1 MNGQKAGSAADRAE
15 RRRIADRAATLLVAL
30 TRDPDENERAEIYRW
45 IAERPEHAVAFA
57 QAERSWRTAERL
69 KALPESHPALDV
81 APPRAARFGGRSP
94 VAAEAGARLSRR
106 HVLGGGL
113 LAASLAAGLAFPG
126 VRSWLVGQD
135 YATQVGERRDI
146 RLADGSVMHLN
157 TATRVRVRLSEH
169 HRAIELLSGEA
180 AFDVAHDRSRPF
192 DVTVGALAVR
202 AVGTRFAI
210 RMNRDRSELTV
221 TEGKVAV
228 RRAEAVMGYVSA
240 GGGAVLQG
248 GRVEFA
254 RLDAASLERR
264 TAWRSDLI
272 ELGGDTVE
280 QAVAEFNRYREEPL
294 VIGDPRVAGLRI
306 GGRFDTRDSARFVA
320 ALQQSFP
327 IRAVQRTDGATVLLY
342 GGGAG
347 ATAAP

>member
-30 TRDPDENERAEIYRW
+30 TRDPDESERAEIYRW

-57 QAERSWRTAERL
+57 QAERAWRTAERL
-69 KALPESHPALDV
+69 KALPESHPARDV
-81 APPRAARFGGRSP
+81 AVPRGALFASRPSVG
-94 VAAEAGARLSRR
+94 AEAGARLDRR
-106 HVLGGGL
+106 RFLGGGL

-126 VRSWLVGQD
+126 LRRWALGQD
-135 YATQVGERRDI
+135 YATQIGERRDI

-157 TATRVRVRLSEH
+157 TATQVRVRLSDH

-210 RMNRDRSELTV
+210 RMNRDHSDLTV

-228 RRAEAVMGYVSA
+228 RRADAVMGYVSA
-240 GGGAVLQG
+240 GGGAVMQG

-254 RLDAASLERR
+254 RLDAASLDRR
-264 TAWRSDLI
+264 TAWRSDVI

-294 VIGDPRVAGLRI
+294 VVGDPRVAGLRI
-306 GGRFDTRDSARFVA
+306 GGRFDTRDSARFVT

-327 IRAVQRTDGATVLLY
+327 IRAVRRKDGATVLLY
-342 GGGAG
+342 GGAAG
-347 ATAAP
+347 ASAAP